1 MSTDEMSAVE
11 STRAR
16 KMLLGE
22 SVRIML
28 EHPLF
33 GVGPGIF
40 SAALAG
46 EQKQRGQY
54 QTWHEANNSFTQ
66 LGSEAGIP
74 ALGVFL
80 TIVFYC
86 LKRTVSIYRRERRD
100 PNQIGI
106 SRMAASLAMALV
118 IYIISAT
125 FGTYSYTIEFPV
137 LAGLI
142 QALDVCVRRKINSGA
157 VIAPARR
164 QARLATPAFDSPAP
178 DYVRTSPLSSSRLYA
193 SQAILQA
200 PS

>member
-40 SAALAG
+40 SASLAG
-46 EQKQRGQY
+46 EQKQRGQA
-54 QTWHEANNSFTQ
+54 QTWHEAHNSFTQ

-74 ALGVFL
+74 ALCVFL
-80 TIVFYC
+80 TIVIYC
-86 LKRTVSIYRRERRD
+86 LKRTVSIYRRARRD
-100 PNQIGI
+100 PPQIGI

-118 IYIISAT
+118 TFIISAT

-137 LAGLI
+137 RAGLI
-142 QALDVCVRRKINSGA
+142 QALDVCARRELNSGA
-157 VIAPARR
+157 VFSPPRAPTRLVNSPRPAHVPTSQLNPAPAWTHPRR
-164 QARLATPAFDSPAP
+164 
-178 DYVRTSPLSSSRLYA
+178 SSA
-193 SQAILQA
+193 G
-200 PS
+200 